1 MSKKHSEEILALAGV
16 LYTDSGRSHAFSYLL
31 GILSAKAEVG
41 KPVSATA
48 LVKAVVDAIE
58 SASKASAER
67 SAREREQAWRVAEEA
82 ELPEPRKVPAPVIP
96 GLGMAGFSHAM
107 TDIGET
113 NAWCGAPGPVVVFSA
128 AVTCPAC
135 QTMLLQEEAGDL
147 EARAR
152 RAGSPLADDTSAS
165 DKPAQ
170 IEIVIGEVSYSDAE
184 LDGLAC
190 VECRE
195 TFAVGERSVP
205 AGVVDGG
212 PMVFAH
218 RRCIIPPRV
227 DDGGALNDAGRDYAE
242 ETAQR
247 AESEREGQEE
257 LAGEGQEREP
267 LETVPEVPVRP
278 WMACADC
285 FSPDSCYSGDMDCP

>member
-1 MSKKHSEEILALAGV
+1 
-16 LYTDSGRSHAFSYLL
+16 
-31 GILSAKAEVG
+31 
-41 KPVSATA
+41 
-48 LVKAVVDAIE
+48 
-58 SASKASAER
+58 
-67 SAREREQAWRVAEEA
+67 
-82 ELPEPRKVPAPVIP
+82 
-96 GLGMAGFSHAM
+96 
-107 TDIGET
+107 
-113 NAWCGAPGPVVVFSA
+113 
-128 AVTCPAC
+128 
-135 QTMLLQEEAGDL
+135 
-147 EARAR
+147 
-152 RAGSPLADDTSAS
+152 
-165 DKPAQ
+165 
-170 IEIVIGEVSYSDAE
+170 VSYSDAE